1 MNIAEIIAQLRTMKG
16 QLAHDVADL
25 LERQELLI
33 TQVRN
38 VITLVQDVEITPTA
52 AVNTITALITAEEAA
67 KQ

>member
-1 MNIAEIIAQLRTMKG
+1 MNLAEIVAELRAKKG

-25 LERQELLI
+25 LEKQELLI

-38 VITLVQDVEITPTA
+38 VITLVQDVEITPTT
-52 AVNTITALITAEEAA
+52 AVNTITALITEEEAT